1 MTSDTTRK
9 DMDCPPAAKA
19 GMQRNV
25 SIDILKFFA
34 CILIT
39 NSHLDV
45 LYVKYGAL
53 ATGGAIGDALFFFCS
68 GFTLFWG
75 GSYRFDNWY
84 KRRIRRIYPTVFA
97 WGILSAFV
105 FSLKPSMDFVI
116 LSGGG
121 WFVSCIMLYYPVLY
135 LIRRYYS
142 YRLWY
147 LMVPVFAGCGIWYVL
162 GDFPAG
168 MSIYKGTYLKWCFFF
183 IYMLLGAII
192 GKAVMKSRP
201 GVSQPRNI
209 LMLAVAIAV
218 FYGIQIVAR
227 QDVAIDKI
235 QYLSLVPLGFICVYM
250 YRMCECGLL
259 VRLYQTRYVGWCMRL
274 VSGLCLEVYLVQN
287 PLISDSLNRLFPFNI
302 PLTFIAIVAMAYVLR
317 CLARFFLQTFSDGDY
332 DWRAIVRA

>member
-1 MTSDTTRK
+1 
-9 DMDCPPAAKA
+9 
-19 GMQRNV
+19 
-25 SIDILKFFA
+25 
-34 CILIT
+34 
-39 NSHLDV
+39 
-45 LYVKYGAL
+45 
-53 ATGGAIGDALFFFCS
+53 
-68 GFTLFWG
+68 
-75 GSYRFDNWY
+75 
-84 KRRIRRIYPTVFA
+84 
-97 WGILSAFV
+97 
-105 FSLKPSMDFVI
+105 
-116 LSGGG
+116 
-121 WFVSCIMLYYPVLY
+121 
-135 LIRRYYS
+135 
-142 YRLWY
+142 
-147 LMVPVFAGCGIWYVL
+147 
-162 GDFPAG
+162 
-168 MSIYKGTYLKWCFFF
+168 
-183 IYMLLGAII
+183 MLLGAII

-201 GVSQPRNI
+201 GMSQPRNI

-235 QYLSLVPLGFICVYM
+235 QYLTLVPLGFICVYM